1 LPSSKSPV
9 LLKLTEEPVRNLH
22 SEVPG
27 GKAILGRV
35 VFAAAQHCMFIVE
48 MLFADLLISL
58 EDK

>member
-1 LPSSKSPV
+1 